1 MTHKSKFKKGFTIIE
16 VLITSLISTMVLMA
30 ALSMFVMGSANW
42 ARGESAIDVESNSRQ
57 GVRRICNELREA
69 LYVSIDSDGQG
80 LTYRKPVKDTNGDFV
95 LPITWDGYDR
105 RIYYSSG
112 KILMSDGVSTA
123 WQMARNVILKDPFLT
138 SGSVDRTRIMALEDS
153 RYDDSNNSADSYKIF
168 IAGAGSVSR
177 SVTVKL
183 VTRNPGGLR
192 AVVHGR
198 NRETIYL
205 RNIPQV
211 AK

>member
-1 MTHKSKFKKGFTIIE
+1 MRRRNRFQRGVTIAE
-16 VLITSLISTMVLMA
+16 VMVTTLVSTTVLFA
-30 ALSMFVMGSANW
+30 ALSLFITGTANW

-57 GVRRICNELREA
+57 GVRRMVNELREA
-69 LYVSIDSDGQG
+69 MYVSVDGDG
-80 LTYRKPVKDTNGDFV
+80 MGVTYRKPKKDTDGNFV
-95 LPITWDGYDR
+95 LPMVWDGYDR
-105 RIYYSSG
+105 RIYFTSG
-112 KILMSDGVSTA
+112 QVWMSDGVNPA
-123 WQMARNVILKDPFLT
+123 WKMARSVIAIDPFLGT
-138 SGSVDRTRIMALEDS
+138 GNAVDQKVRMAEDANADNSRTGISYRVFTPGSGTVT
-153 RYDDSNNSADSYKIF
+153 
-168 IAGAGSVSR
+168 R

-205 RNIPQV
+205 RNVPQV